1 MGLEDVLILMI
12 NHDWIFIYPLLL
24 IKLAFRFGAK
34 IKYGL
39 LVNLIDFWN
48 SVKKKP
54 PWNTEE
60 TSLVTTC
67 TRSSDIK
74 FQSEIKRQAFF

>member
-1 MGLEDVLILMI
+1 MTEFL
-12 NHDWIFIYPLLL
+12 YPLLL

-48 SVKKKP
+48 SVLKK
-54 PWNTEE
+54 
-60 TSLVTTC
+60 TS
-67 TRSSDIK
+67 R
-74 FQSEIKRQAFF
+74 EIQKKQA

>member
-1 MGLEDVLILMI
+1 MTEFL
-12 NHDWIFIYPLLL
+12 YPLLL

-48 SVKKKP
+48 SVKK
-54 PWNTEE
+54 N
-60 TSLVTTC
+60 LV
-67 TRSSDIK
+67 
-74 FQSEIKRQAFF
+74 EIQKKQA

>member
-1 MGLEDVLILMI
+1 MTEFL
-12 NHDWIFIYPLLL
+12 YPLLL

-48 SVKKKP
+48 SVKKK
-54 PWNTEE
+54 
-60 TSLVTTC
+60 
-67 TRSSDIK
+67 RR
-74 FQSEIKRQAFF
+74 EIQKKQA

>member
-1 MGLEDVLILMI
+1 MTEFL
-12 NHDWIFIYPLLL
+12 YPLLL

-48 SVKKKP
+48 SVKK
-54 PWNTEE
+54 
-60 TSLVTTC
+60 
-67 TRSSDIK
+67 TRR
-74 FQSEIKRQAFF
+74 EIQKKQA

>member
-1 MGLEDVLILMI
+1 MTEFL
-12 NHDWIFIYPLLL
+12 YPLLL

-54 PWNTEE
+54 AVKYTEE
-60 TSLVTTC
+60 TSLVTSC

>member
-1 MGLEDVLILMI
+1 MTEFL
-12 NHDWIFIYPLLL
+12 YPLLL

-48 SVKKKP
+48 SVKKK
-54 PWNTEE
+54 N
-60 TSLVTTC
+60 
-67 TRSSDIK
+67 RR
-74 FQSEIKRQAFF
+74 EIQKKQA

>member
-1 MGLEDVLILMI
+1 MTEFL
-12 NHDWIFIYPLLL
+12 YPLLL

-48 SVKKKP
+48 SVKK
-54 PWNTEE
+54 N
-60 TSLVTTC
+60 
-67 TRSSDIK
+67 RR
-74 FQSEIKRQAFF
+74 EIQKKQA

>member
-1 MGLEDVLILMI
+1 MTEFL
-12 NHDWIFIYPLLL
+12 YPLLL

-39 LVNLIDFWN
+39 LVNLIDFLEFCL
-48 SVKKKP
+48 KKNQ

-60 TSLVTTC
+60 TSLVTSC

>member
-1 MGLEDVLILMI
+1 MTEFL
-12 NHDWIFIYPLLL
+12 YPLLL

-54 PWNTEE
+54 AVKYRRNKLSYYMYTFIRYQIPVWNKK
-60 TSLVTTC
+60 TSIFLTLLVY
-67 TRSSDIK
+67 K
-74 FQSEIKRQAFF
+74 NLNLQ